1 MCHGKPRVSSSPQ
14 LFVDARVNTPD
25 PSTEKDDS
33 VKRDPANDSDSI
45 SFQLQSARVDA
56 GLSIAD
62 LSKQTGI
69 SKTVLHGYERAR
81 TKPGAREIRLLCAA
95 LQISPN
101 RLLFGS
107 DEFEANPS
115 EFTSF
120 YRKVRARPE
129 LAGLF
134 YTMCMPLM
142 ASLMDEEEVMSL
154 LRIVAGLMRA
164 RNPGASA
171 MLMSAAK
178 EALIALDS
186 VTAADGAIKVSE
198 EELVKLVTTTRQR
211 MEDSLEESTTRPS

>member
-1 MCHGKPRVSSSPQ
+1 MCHGKPRVSSCLHP
-14 LFVDARVNTPD
+14 FVDTRVKTPE
-25 PSTEKDDS
+25 PAAEKEDS

-95 LQISPN
+95 LKVSPN
-101 RLLFGS
+101 RLLFGA
-107 DEFEANPS
+107 DEFDVEPS

-129 LAGLF
+129 LAAMF
-134 YTMCMPLM
+134 YVMCLPLM
-142 ASLMDEEEVMSL
+142 ASLLDEEEVKSL
-154 LRIVAGLMRA
+154 LYIVAGLMRA
-164 RNPGASA
+164 RNPNTSDL
-171 MLMSAAK
+171 LMAAAK
-178 EALIALDS
+178 EAMTSLDS
-186 VTAADGAIKVSE
+186 VTVADGSLKISE
-198 EELVKLVTTTRQR
+198 EELQDLVAVTQKR
-211 MEDSLEESTTRPS
+211 MEDRLKESTTDS

>member
-1 MCHGKPRVSSSPQ
+1 M
-14 LFVDARVNTPD
+14 NTPD

-69 SKTVLHGYERAR
+69 SKTVLHGYERGR

-101 RLLFGS
+101 RLLFGT
-107 DEFEANPS
+107 DEFDANPS

-129 LAGLF
+129 LAALF

-171 MLMSAAK
+171 LLMTAAK
-178 EALIALDS
+178 EAMISLDS
-186 VTAADGAIKVSE
+186 VTVADGSLKISQ
-198 EELVKLVTTTRQR
+198 EELLALVTTTQQR
-211 MEDSLEESTTRPS
+211 MTNSLNESNANS